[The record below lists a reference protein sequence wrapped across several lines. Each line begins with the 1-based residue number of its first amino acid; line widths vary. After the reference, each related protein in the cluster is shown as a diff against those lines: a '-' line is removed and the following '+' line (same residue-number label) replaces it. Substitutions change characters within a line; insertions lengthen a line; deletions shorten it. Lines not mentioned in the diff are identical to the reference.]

1 MRIRIPALAIGLTL
15 WAVAS
20 GASEIVKPDPG
31 PLHDR
36 VLTPGLDAI
45 CGRGREMSR
54 GCAAIR
60 ARRIVDAAAAPW
72 RAIGRVN
79 FGSIELRQHCTGALV
94 SDRFVLTAAHCLY
107 NAPRKS
113 WIPPSSLRFVAGY
126 QRGEAAAQA
135 SVRRYILDP
144 AQDSAGRDF
153 RGGPARD
160 WALLELTAPLGR
172 ELGFI
177 PLAASGAADVPGAR
191 LLLAGYAAL
200 RPHVLSVAG
209 DCGPWR
215 PAPQAG
221 LAVTACSAMPGDSGA
236 PLLIEQ
242 DGRVSVAG
250 VFSTIVVSED
260 GRALSLAIGAPVFA
274 AALRRVA
281 TEQGAPRPAQVP

>member
-1 MRIRIPALAIGLTL
+1 MRGRILALAIGLAL
-15 WAVAS
+15 SPVPS
-20 GASEIVKPDPG
+20 GASDMARPEPG
-31 PLHDR
+31 APHDR
-36 VLTPGLDAI
+36 GLTAGLDAI
-45 CGRGREMSR
+45 CGRGRAMSK

-60 ARRIVDAAAAPW
+60 ARRIVDAAAPPW

-94 SDRFVLTAAHCLY
+94 SERFVLTAAHCLY

-113 WIPPSSLRFVAGY
+113 WIPPSSLRFAAGY
-126 QRGEAAAQA
+126 QRGEVVAQA

-144 AQDSAGRDF
+144 AQDSAGREF
-153 RGGPARD
+153 RAGPVHD

-172 ELGFI
+172 ELGVI
-177 PLAASGAADVPGAR
+177 PLAAAGAADAPGAR

-209 DCGPWR
+209 DCGPWQG
-215 PAPQAG
+215 APQPG
-221 LAVTACSAMPGDSGA
+221 LAETACSAMPGDSGA

-260 GRALSLAIGAPVFA
+260 GLSRSLAIEAPVFA
-274 AALRRVA
+274 AALRQAA
-281 TEQGAPRPAQVP
+281 TE